1 MPSLE
6 ELVAPGKAAILTMEM
21 QRGVIGDLSSIR
33 PLADLVAS
41 EGIPART
48 GGLLEVARRLDVPVV
63 HCRAGFRRDRRGS
76 YDNVPM
82 VNALL
87 ENPDYLVM
95 GEPSTEV
102 IPELGPAET
111 DLDSARLH
119 GMSPFIGTSLDPTL
133 RSMGIETVVAVGV
146 SLNVGILGMTIEA
159 INHGYHVV
167 LVTDCVTGYPPEY
180 AEQVLQNSL
189 ARITTQATAEE
200 LQKLWS

>member
-48 GGLLEVARRLDVPVV
+48 GGLLEVARRRDVPVV

-189 ARITTQATAEE
+189 ARITTQTTAEE

>member
-48 GGLLEVARRLDVPVV
+48 GGLLEVARRRDIPVV

-87 ENPDYLVM
+87 QNPDYLVM

-180 AEQVLQNSL
+180 AKQVLQNSL
-189 ARITTQATAEE
+189 ARITTQTTAEE

>member
-48 GGLLEVARRLDVPVV
+48 GGLLEVARRRDVPVV

-87 ENPDYLVM
+87 QNPDYLVM

-180 AEQVLQNSL
+180 AQQVLQNSL
-189 ARITTQATAEE
+189 ARITTQATTEE

>member
-48 GGLLEVARRLDVPVV
+48 GGLLEVARRRDIPVV

-87 ENPDYLVM
+87 QNPDYLVM

-189 ARITTQATAEE
+189 ARITTQTTAEE

>member
-6 ELVAPGKAAILTMEM
+6 ELVAPEKAAILTMEM

-41 EGIPART
+41 KGIPART

-87 ENPDYLVM
+87 QNPDYLVM

-189 ARITTQATAEE
+189 ARITTQTTAEE